1 VLLSPPAT
9 DYWHTL
15 MESVL
20 FSAKYKNNR
29 QTLVKYT
36 VITTALLLLAQV
48 TIYGQSDYGQSDGLS
63 GSQVDSEESHI
74 SLLSHGSGTIQRNL
88 PALVR
93 PELPEMQRSYSAYT
107 TWLKQQVDE
116 TALPGVALAVV
127 SSKGILLLETWGV
140 RSAGKADL
148 IDSNTIFRIASVSK
162 TFAGTV
168 AAQLVEQEAYGW
180 DEPLIKILPQHKLG
194 SDASSQVLT
203 LRHIMSHSS
212 GLMPHAY
219 SNMLD
224 AGVSYQKIQEKFHE
238 ILVVC
243 APGRCYG
250 YQNVVFSLVA
260 DVVEVRTHKTYE
272 QFVKDNIFTPLGMN
286 TASLSLEDY
295 LSNSN
300 ASSPHQRSRGSW
312 QVASTNSAY
321 YTTGPAS
328 GVNASILDMSRWA
341 QANLGAFPGVL
352 SRSLLDV
359 QHTPVVETPR
369 GSYFNR
375 WPKVQNAWYGLGW
388 RVFDYAGMRIVHH
401 GGGVR
406 GFRTELVLI
415 PEKDLALVVL
425 FNAETTIANDVV
437 PGFLDHVIQQAAL
450 GL

>member
-1 VLLSPPAT
+1 
-9 DYWHTL
+9 
-15 MESVL
+15 M
-20 FSAKYKNNR
+20 FSAGYKNSWHP
-29 QTLVKYT
+29 LFKCT
-36 VITTALLLLAQV
+36 VITSGLLLLAQV
-48 TIYGQSDYGQSDGLS
+48 TSYGQSGGQAGSD
-63 GSQVDSEESHI
+63 DI
-74 SLLSHGSGTIQRNL
+74 STNLLSHGTGTIQRNL
-88 PALVR
+88 PALV
-93 PELPEMQRSYSAYT
+93 PPGLTEMVLQDYGPYT
-107 TWLKQQVDE
+107 TWLKQQVNELD
-116 TALPGVALAVV
+116 LPGVALSVV
-127 SSKGILLLETWGV
+127 SSKGILLMETWGV
-140 RSAGKADL
+140 RSAGRPDP
-148 IDSNTIFRIASVSK
+148 INSNTIFRIASVSK

-168 AAQLVEQEAYGW
+168 AAQMVLQEAYGW
-180 DEPLIKILPQHKLG
+180 DEPLIKILPQHRLG
-194 SDASSQVLT
+194 SETSAQALT

-238 ILVVC
+238 IPVVC
-243 APGRCYG
+243 EPGRCYG
-250 YQNVVFSLVA
+250 YQNVVFSLIS
-260 DVVEVRTHKTYE
+260 DVVEARTHKTYE
-272 QFVKDNIFTPLGMN
+272 QFVKENIFIPLGMS

-295 LSNSN
+295 LGNSN
-300 ASSPHQRSRGSW
+300 ASSPHQRSRGNW
-312 QVASTNSAY
+312 KVATTNSAY

-341 QANLGAFPGVL
+341 QANLGAFPEVL
-352 SRSLLDV
+352 PRALLDM

-425 FNAETTIANDVV
+425 FNAETPIANDVV

-450 GL
+450 EL